1 VVFPD
6 IHGRLVGKRVTG
18 HYFLDE
24 MVEGEGMHACNYLL
38 AVDSEMEPLPGYR
51 FASWETG
58 YPDLNARPD
67 VDTLRLIPWL
77 EKTALVICDVQS
89 EEGEVVEVAPRQILK
104 RQVERAKA
112 LGYTVKFGAELEF
125 YLFRDSYEEAAT
137 KGYRGLVPHSNVN
150 EDYHILQTSRDEYLI
165 RQIRNGMDA
174 AGVPVE
180 FSKGEAG
187 RGQHEINL
195 SYADP
200 VEMADRLAIYKNG
213 VKEIAALNSR
223 AITFMAKASMTESGS
238 SLHIHSSLW
247 DAEGSRSQMWDE
259 SKPEHMSDGFSSYLA
274 GLMTTAR
281 EMAWMFAPYVN
292 SYKRY
297 QPGWWAP
304 TAIVWDHDNRTV
316 GYRVVGH
323 GPSYRVECRI
333 PGADANPYLAFAAS
347 IAGGIHGLQNNLT
360 LEPRREGNAYEAKGV
375 PRVPWNIVEAAD
387 EFERSSVAREALGAD
402 VHHHLLN
409 TARQEWARSNQVVTD
424 WELRRNFELA

>member
-51 FASWETG
+51 YASWETG

-67 VDTLRLIPWL
+67 LDTIRLIPWL
-77 EKTALVICDVQS
+77 EKTALVICDVQT
-89 EEGEVVEVAPRQILK
+89 EEGEVVEVSPRQILK
-104 RQVERAKA
+104 RQVERASA

-137 KGYRGLVPHSNVN
+137 KGYRDLVPHSNVN

-174 AGVPVE
+174 AAVPVE

-195 SYADP
+195 SYAEP
-200 VEMADRLAIYKNG
+200 VEMADRLVVYKNG
-213 VKEIAALNSR
+213 VKEIAALNGR

-247 DAEGSRSQMWDE
+247 DTDGSRSQMWDE
-259 SKPEHMSDGFSSYLA
+259 STPEHMSDAFSSYLA
-274 GLMTTAR
+274 GLMATAR
-281 EMAWMFAPYVN
+281 EMAWMYAPYVN

-333 PGADANPYLAFAAS
+333 PGADANPYLAFAAT
-347 IAGGIHGLQNNLT
+347 IAGGLHGLQNKLT
-360 LEPRREGNAYEAKGV
+360 LEARRQGNAYEAEGV
-375 PRVPWNIVEAAD
+375 ARVPWNIVESAN
-387 EFERSSVAREALGAD
+387 EFERSQVAREALGED